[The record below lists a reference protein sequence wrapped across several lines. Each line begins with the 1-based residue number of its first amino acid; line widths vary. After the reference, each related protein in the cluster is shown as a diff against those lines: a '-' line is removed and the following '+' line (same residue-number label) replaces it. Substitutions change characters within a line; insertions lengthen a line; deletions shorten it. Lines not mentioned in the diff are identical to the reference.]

1 MAWAARAFRQGWM
14 RLAHIVCVA
23 ALGSLLA
30 GAVLSQ
36 EPVPTPDLPQGAVVL
51 VLDQDRLFAESQ
63 FGRASLERQQE
74 AAEAL
79 EAENSRIEA
88 ELAAEEQD
96 LTDKRPQL
104 AAEEFSALA
113 RAFDEKVEQIRTDQ
127 DAKVRALVDA
137 RDADRRTFLSTL
149 LPPVMAEILDT
160 TGAVAILNKADVLV
174 SARAIDVT
182 DEAIARVDRRWAEL
196 DPAKTAP

>member
-1 MAWAARAFRQGWM
+1 M
-14 RLAHIVCVA
+14 
-23 ALGSLLA
+23 
-30 GAVLSQ
+30 SQ